1 MSVTWLGRP
10 HTLGSRVSLFLLRLT
25 GWTPLLEP
33 PPMGG
38 VKFVTAAAPHT
49 SNLDFW
55 PGLFWKWATR
65 IPLHWVGKR
74 ELFNF
79 PMGIFMRAVGGI
91 ALDRR
96 RAGGNFVDAVVSV
109 IEREEEIVLLVAPE
123 GSRNRAEYWKTGFY
137 YMALKAGVPI
147 AVTALDW
154 QHRRIGIIGYV
165 QPTGDVKADFARIA
179 DLLKDVRGRIPAN
192 ETPIIPRPDD
202 TGPAA
207 PA

>member
-1 MSVTWLGRP
+1 MSVTWQSRP
-10 HTLGSRVSLFLLRLT
+10 HTLGSRVSLLLLRLA
-25 GWTPLLEP
+25 GWTPVLEP

-74 ELFNF
+74 ELFGF
-79 PMGIFMRAVGGI
+79 PHGIFMRAVGGI

-96 RAGGNFVDAVVSV
+96 RAGGNFVDAAVSV
-109 IEREEEIVLLVAPE
+109 IEREQEIVLLVAPE
-123 GSRNRAEYWKTGFY
+123 GSRGQAGYWKTGFY
-137 YMALKAGVPI
+137 YMALEADVPI

-154 QHRRIGIIGYV
+154 PRKRIGIVGYV
-165 QPTGDVKADFARIA
+165 QPTGDLKADFVRIA
-179 DLLKDVRGRIPAN
+179 ALLEGVRGRVAGN
-192 ETPIIPRPDD
+192 ETPVIPRPDD
-202 TGPAA
+202 QAGPGPA
-207 PA
+207 

>member
-1 MSVTWLGRP
+1 MSVTWQGRP
-10 HTLGSRVSLFLLRLT
+10 HTLGSRVSLFLLRLA

-33 PPMGG
+33 PPDGA

-65 IPLHWVGKR
+65 LPLHWVGKR
-74 ELFNF
+74 ELFSF
-79 PMGIFMRAVGGI
+79 PVGLFMRAVGGI

-96 RAGGNFVDAVVSV
+96 RAGGNFVDAVVAV

-123 GSRNRAEYWKTGFY
+123 GSRGQAGYWKTGFY
-137 YMALKAGVPI
+137 YMALQAGVPI

-154 QHRRIGIIGYV
+154 GRRRVGIVGYIV
-165 QPTGDVKADFARIA
+165 PTGDVGADFARIA
-179 DLLKDVRGRIPAN
+179 ALLQDVRGRVPAN
-192 ETPIIPRPDD
+192 ESPVIPRPGEV
-202 TGPAA
+202 TRPGT
-207 PA
+207 